1 MHCDALAYWHYAA
14 DGGAA
19 DRYGPA
25 ASYDE
30 VVVLLLYSI
39 ERSMAIDCTAQSYY
53 CCCFD
58 PSQEVGFFSFF
69 LFFYSLLFHFLHYP
83 SSSRQRLSVSMGEII
98 NECGNGVSRLSR
110 EEAAAV
116 ENVVL
121 VVESERGKEKG
132 RFTTLLNSSSSSRSW
147 NTLCQLLF
155 SFSFPF
161 SFCPILLLIALLLLM
176 IDCEH

>member
-1 MHCDALAYWHYAA
+1 MLLMVMLLIDAGQQRLTMRLLFCFCTRSNDRWQSIAQRKATTAAVLTLAKRS
-14 DGGAA
+14 D
-19 DRYGPA
+19 
-25 ASYDE
+25 SF
-30 VVVLLLYSI
+30 LL
-39 ERSMAIDCTAQSYY
+39 
-53 CCCFD
+53 
-58 PSQEVGFFSFF
+58 F

-116 ENVVL
+116 ENVVF

-132 RFTTLLNSSSSSRSW
+132 RFTTLLNSSSSSRSR